1 MTFPFSSV
9 VGQDD
14 AKLALLLCAI
24 DPSIGGVLLR
34 GQKGSAKTTVA
45 RAIAALLP
53 GEARFVELPLGATE
67 DRVVGS
73 VDLTEMLTA
82 GRQRVRTGLLSD
94 AHGGV
99 LYVDEVNLLADH
111 LVDVLLDVAT
121 SGVNRIERDGVA
133 HSHPARFVLV
143 GSMNPEEGDL
153 RPQLLDRFG
162 LSVTVAA
169 SLDPTERADAV
180 RRRLTHD
187 SHGTS
192 SADAAADQALR
203 ERLANTRSAEV
214 PEDVLLA
221 ASTLAVA
228 VGAEGLR
235 ADIVLCR
242 AAAAYAGWEGRG
254 VTTTDD
260 LRAVAHLVLAH
271 RRHRGPFDAPT
282 MSSDEINNALNETL
296 RNDAP
301 DEPSEGNG
309 SSSSGSDTASDQ
321 PSASGSADT
330 SSAPEPDPH
339 RQRPAHR
346 PAGAA
351 LAPPALSTSAHRTS
365 PASGR
370 RSPMVG
376 LRGRITGTEPVGT
389 VVTDLAVTATAV
401 AVATRRAETGTTL
414 LHAGDIR
421 QARRETKAGNL
432 LIFVV
437 DASGSMGASDRIE
450 AAKGAVLGLL
460 ADAYQRRDR
469 VALISMRGERA
480 EVVLQPTAS
489 GEIARTRLVDLP
501 IGGTTPLADGL
512 CVALK
517 MATAPGNDPGRAP
530 LLILLTDGRATYAAD
545 GQNPLDAAQSVA
557 SEIARR
563 AVDAVVIDAETG
575 MARLGLAAELAQS
588 MGATY
593 LHIDHLGAARIEDVV
608 RTHLASRT
616 EGR

>member
-45 RAIAALLP
+45 RAVAALLP

-82 GRQRVRTGLLSD
+82 GTQRLRPGLLSD

-121 SGVNRIERDGVA
+121 SGINRIERDGVA

-162 LSVTVAA
+162 LSVTVMA
-169 SLDPTERADAV
+169 SIEPAERADAV

-187 SHGTS
+187 SHGTIA
-192 SADAAADQALR
+192 ADVAADQKLR
-203 ERLANTRSAEV
+203 ERLAATRSAEV
-214 PEDVLLA
+214 PDEVVLA

-242 AAAAYAGWEGRG
+242 AAAAFAGWDGRL
-254 VTTTDD
+254 VATTDD

-282 MSSDEINNALNETL
+282 MSSDEINDALDETL
-296 RNDAP
+296 GADT
-301 DEPSEGNG
+301 PSDPL
-309 SSSSGSDTASDQ
+309 SSNTSSGPEDEQQCPDGAPSSD
-321 PSASGSADT
+321 
-330 SSAPEPDPH
+330 PEPDPGNN
-339 RQRPAHR
+339 RSIQRPA
-346 PAGAA
+346 AAA
-351 LAPPALSTSAHRTS
+351 LTPPSLSASTHRTS

-401 AVATRRAETGTTL
+401 AVATRREETGTPL
-414 LHAGDIR
+414 LHADDIR

-437 DASGSMGASDRIE
+437 DASGSMGATDRIE

-460 ADAYQRRDR
+460 TDAYQRRDR

-512 CVALK
+512 AVALK

-530 LLILLTDGRATYAAD
+530 LLVLLTDGRATYGANS
-545 GQNPLDAAQSVA
+545 QNPLEAAQSIA
-557 SEIARR
+557 AEIARR
-563 AVDAVVIDAETG
+563 SVDAVVIDAETG
-575 MARLGLAAELAQS
+575 MPRLGLAAELAHT

-593 LHIDHLGAARIEDVV
+593 LHIDDLGAARIEDVV

>member
-1 MTFPFSSV
+1 MTFPFSAV

-34 GQKGSAKTTVA
+34 GHKGSAKTTVA
-45 RAIAALLP
+45 RALAALLP
-53 GEARFVELPLGATE
+53 GESRFVELPLGATE

-73 VDLTEMLTA
+73 VDLAEMLA
-82 GRQRVRTGLLSD
+82 SGEQRVRPGLLSD

-121 SGVNRIERDGVA
+121 SGVNRIERDGIA
-133 HSHPARFVLV
+133 HQHPARFVLV

-162 LSVTVAA
+162 LSVTISA
-169 SLDPTERADAV
+169 SDVPSERADAV
-180 RRRLTHD
+180 RRRLSHD
-187 SHGTS
+187 RDGAAFEDRV
-192 SADAAADQALR
+192 ADDALR
-203 ERLANTRSAEV
+203 KRLAETQSATV
-214 PEDVLLA
+214 PDDVLLA

-242 AAAAYAGWEGRG
+242 AAAAFAGWDGRA
-254 VTTTDD
+254 VATTDD

-271 RRHRGPFDAPT
+271 RRHRDPFDAPT
-282 MSSDEINNALNETL
+282 MSDDEINDAL
-296 RNDAP
+296 
-301 DEPSEGNG
+301 
-309 SSSSGSDTASDQ
+309 DQ
-321 PSASGSADT
+321 T
-330 SSAPEPDPH
+330 
-339 RQRPAHR
+339 
-346 PAGAA
+346 
-351 LAPPALSTSAHRTS
+351 LAPPPESEPQDGPSSSQTEQRAPSLPLTPPSLLTHAHRSS

-389 VVTDLAVTATAV
+389 ALTDLATTATAV
-401 AVATRRAETGTTL
+401 AVTTRRAETGTQT
-414 LHAGDIR
+414 LHADDLR
-421 QARRETKAGNL
+421 QARRATKAGNL
-432 LIFVV
+432 LIILV
-437 DASGSMGASDRIE
+437 DASGSMGATDRIE

-460 ADAYQRRDR
+460 TDAYQRRDR

-480 EVVLQPTAS
+480 EVILQPTAS

-512 CVALK
+512 STALK
-517 MATAPGNDPGRAP
+517 MATAPGNDPGRVP
-530 LLILLTDGRATYAAD
+530 LLVIITDGRATHAD
-545 GQNPLDAAQSVA
+545 NGHDPLAAAQHVA
-557 SEIARR
+557 SDIARR
-563 AVDAVVIDAETG
+563 SLDAIVIDAETG
-575 MARLGLAAELAQS
+575 APRLGLAAELARI
-588 MGATY
+588 MGAIH
-593 LHIDHLGAARIEDVV
+593 LHIDDLGATRIEDVV
-608 RTHLASRT
+608 RTHLASPS
-616 EGR
+616 

>member
-1 MTFPFSSV
+1 MTQPFAFSSV

-45 RAIAALLP
+45 RALAALLP
-53 GEARFVELPLGATE
+53 GKARFIELPLGATE

-73 VDLTEMLTA
+73 LDLAEMLTA
-82 GRQRVRTGLLSD
+82 GTQRVRAGLLSD
-94 AHGGV
+94 AHRGV

-121 SGVNRIERDGVA
+121 SGVNRIERDGIA

-162 LSVTVAA
+162 LSVTVMA
-169 SLDPTERADAV
+169 SIDPAERADAV

-187 SHGTS
+187 RHGTS
-192 SADAAADQALR
+192 AADVTADQKLR
-203 ERLANTRSAEV
+203 ERLAVTRSAVV
-214 PEDVLLA
+214 PDDVVLA

-242 AAAAYAGWEGRG
+242 AAAAFAGWEGRSG
-254 VTTTDD
+254 ATTDD

-271 RRHRGPFDAPT
+271 RRHRGPFDEPT
-282 MSSDEINNALNETL
+282 MSNDEINDALNETL
-296 RNDAP
+296 NDDGPA
-301 DEPSEGNG
+301 EPSKGTG
-309 SSSSGSDTASDQ
+309 DIPKADSGDQTAQ
-321 PSASGSADT
+321 
-330 SSAPEPDPH
+330 
-339 RQRPAHR
+339 R

-351 LAPPALSTSAHRTS
+351 LAPPTFSASAHRTS

-389 VVTDLAVTATAV
+389 AVTDLAVTATAV
-401 AVATRRAETGTTL
+401 AVATRRAEFGTTL
-414 LHAGDIR
+414 LHAEDVR
-421 QARRETKAGNL
+421 QARRETKTGNL

-437 DASGSMGASDRIE
+437 DASGSMGATDRIE

-460 ADAYQRRDR
+460 TDAYQRRDR

-489 GEIARTRLVDLP
+489 GEIARTRLVALP
-501 IGGTTPLADGL
+501 IGGTTPLADAL
-512 CVALK
+512 TVALK

-530 LLILLTDGRATYAAD
+530 LLVMLTDGRATFASD
-545 GQNPLDAAQSVA
+545 DQDPLDAARTVA

-575 MARLGLAAELAQS
+575 TPRLGLAAELAVA

-593 LHIDHLGAARIEDVV
+593 LHIDHLGAARIEDIV

>member
-1 MTFPFSSV
+1 MTQPFAFSSV

-45 RAIAALLP
+45 RALAALLP

-73 VDLTEMLTA
+73 VDLSEMLTA
-82 GRQRVRTGLLSD
+82 GNQRVRSGLLSD

-121 SGVNRIERDGVA
+121 SGVNRIERDGIA

-162 LSVTVAA
+162 LSVAVAA
-169 SLDPTERADAV
+169 SVDPAERADAV

-187 SHGTS
+187 SHGAS
-192 SADAAADQALR
+192 AADMTADQRLR
-203 ERLANTRSAEV
+203 ERLAVTQPADVPDEV
-214 PEDVLLA
+214 VLA
-221 ASTLAVA
+221 ACTLAVA

-242 AAAAYAGWEGRG
+242 AAAAFAGWEGRS
-254 VTTTDD
+254 VTATED

-282 MSSDEINNALNETL
+282 MSNDEINDALNETL
-296 RNDAP
+296 YDDPP
-301 DEPSEGNG
+301 DEPTEGTDDTPETQ
-309 SSSSGSDTASDQ
+309 SGDQ
-321 PSASGSADT
+321 ST
-330 SSAPEPDPH
+330 
-339 RQRPAHR
+339 QR

-351 LAPPALSTSAHRTS
+351 LAPPTLSTTVHRTS
-365 PASGR
+365 PANGR

-376 LRGRITGTEPVGT
+376 LRGRITGAEPVGT
-389 VVTDLAVTATAV
+389 AVTDLAVTATAV

-414 LHAGDIR
+414 LHADDIR

-432 LIFVV
+432 LIFLV
-437 DASGSMGASDRIE
+437 DASGSMGATDRIE

-460 ADAYQRRDR
+460 TDAYQRRDR

-480 EVVLQPTAS
+480 EVALQPTAS

-512 CVALK
+512 TVALK

-530 LLILLTDGRATYAAD
+530 LLIMLTDGRATYSSD
-545 GQNPLDAAQSVA
+545 GQDPLHAACTVA
-557 SEIARR
+557 TEIARR

-575 MARLGLAAELAQS
+575 SPRLGLAAELAQA

-593 LHIDHLGAARIEDVV
+593 LHIDHLGASRIEDVV

>member
-1 MTFPFSSV
+1 MTFPFSAV

-45 RAIAALLP
+45 RALAALLP
-53 GEARFVELPLGATE
+53 GESRFIELPLGATE

-82 GRQRVRTGLLSD
+82 GTRRVRTGLLSD

-121 SGVNRIERDGVA
+121 SGVNRIERDGIT

-162 LSVTVAA
+162 LSVTVTA
-169 SLDPTERADAV
+169 SIDPAERADAV

-187 SHGTS
+187 SHGAST
-192 SADAAADQALR
+192 ADVTADQQLR
-203 ERLANTRSAEV
+203 ERLAVTHPAEV
-214 PEDVLLA
+214 PDEVVLS

-242 AAAAYAGWEGRG
+242 AAAAFAGWEGRS

-282 MSSDEINNALNETL
+282 MSDDEINDALNKTL
-296 RNDAP
+296 NDDAPHDDAP
-301 DEPSEGNG
+301 DDPTGGTGDTPESQ
-309 SSSSGSDTASDQ
+309 SGSQ
-321 PSASGSADT
+321 SA
-330 SSAPEPDPH
+330 
-339 RQRPAHR
+339 QR

-351 LAPPALSTSAHRTS
+351 LAPPTLSTSAHRTS

-376 LRGRITGTEPVGT
+376 LRGRITGAEPVGT

-401 AVATRRAETGTTL
+401 AVATRRSETGTTL
-414 LHAGDIR
+414 LHADDIR

-437 DASGSMGASDRIE
+437 DASGSMGATDRIE

-460 ADAYQRRDR
+460 TDAYQRRDR

-512 CVALK
+512 TVALK

-530 LLILLTDGRATYAAD
+530 LLIMLTDGRATSASD
-545 GQNPLDAAQSVA
+545 GQDPLDAARAVA
-557 SEIARR
+557 SQVARR
-563 AVDAVVIDAETG
+563 GVDSVVIDAETG
-575 MARLGLAAELAQS
+575 TPRLGLAAELAQA

-593 LHIDHLGAARIEDVV
+593 LHIDQLGAARIEEVV

>member
-1 MTFPFSSV
+1 MTQPFAFSSV

-73 VDLTEMLTA
+73 VDLADMLTA
-82 GRQRVRTGLLSD
+82 GTQRVRAGLLSD

-121 SGVNRIERDGVA
+121 SGINRIERDGVA

-162 LSVTVAA
+162 LSVTVTA
-169 SLDPTERADAV
+169 SVDPTERADAV

-192 SADAAADQALR
+192 AADAAADQQLR
-203 ERLANTRSAEV
+203 QRLAVVESAEV
-214 PEDVLLA
+214 PDAVVLA

-242 AAAAYAGWEGRG
+242 AAAAFAGWEGRSLA
-254 VTTTDD
+254 TTDD

-282 MSSDEINNALNETL
+282 MSNDEINDALNNAVDEGL
-296 RNDAP
+296 SEDAP
-301 DEPSEGNG
+301 SEPSDGAPPTPE
-309 SSSSGSDTASDQ
+309 SDPGQ
-321 PSASGSADT
+321 
-330 SSAPEPDPH
+330 
-339 RQRPAHR
+339 QRAER

-351 LAPPALSTSAHRTS
+351 LAPPTLSTSVHRTS

-389 VVTDLAVTATAV
+389 VVTDVAVTATAV

-414 LHAGDIR
+414 LHADDIR

-437 DASGSMGASDRIE
+437 DASGSMGANDRIE

-460 ADAYQRRDR
+460 TDAYQRRDR
-469 VALISMRGERA
+469 VALISMGGERA
-480 EVVLQPTAS
+480 NVVLQPTAS

-512 CVALK
+512 TVALK

-530 LLILLTDGRATYAAD
+530 LLIVLTDGRATYASD
-545 GQNPLDAAQSVA
+545 GQDPLDAARSVA

-575 MARLGLAAELAQS
+575 MPRLGLAAELAQT

-593 LHIDHLGAARIEDVV
+593 LHIDNLGAARIEDVV

>member
-1 MTFPFSSV
+1 MTQPFAFSSV

-45 RAIAALLP
+45 RALAALLP

-73 VDLTEMLTA
+73 VDLADMLTA
-82 GRQRVRTGLLSD
+82 GTQRLRAGLLSD

-121 SGVNRIERDGVA
+121 SGINRIERDGVA

-162 LSVTVAA
+162 LSVTVTA
-169 SLDPTERADAV
+169 SVDPTERADAV

-192 SADAAADQALR
+192 AADAAADQQLR
-203 ERLANTRSAEV
+203 QRLAVVESAEV
-214 PEDVLLA
+214 PDDVVLA
-221 ASTLAVA
+221 ASTLAVV

-242 AAAAYAGWEGRG
+242 AAAAFAGWEGRSLA
-254 VTTTDD
+254 TTDD

-282 MSSDEINNALNETL
+282 MSNDEINDALNETL
-296 RNDAP
+296 GDDAAS
-301 DEPSEGNG
+301 EPSDGAPPTPE
-309 SSSSGSDTASDQ
+309 SDPGQ
-321 PSASGSADT
+321 QSA
-330 SSAPEPDPH
+330 
-339 RQRPAHR
+339 QR

-351 LAPPALSTSAHRTS
+351 LAPPTLSTSVHRTS

-376 LRGRITGTEPVGT
+376 LRGRITGTEPLGT
-389 VVTDLAVTATAV
+389 VVTDVAVTATAV

-414 LHAGDIR
+414 LHADDIR

-437 DASGSMGASDRIE
+437 DASGSMGATHRIE

-460 ADAYQRRDR
+460 TDAYQRRDR

-480 EVVLQPTAS
+480 NVVLQPTAS

-501 IGGTTPLADGL
+501 TGGTTPLADGL
-512 CVALK
+512 AEALK

-530 LLILLTDGRATYAAD
+530 LLIMLTDGRATYASD
-545 GQNPLDAAQSVA
+545 GQDPLAAARSVA

-575 MARLGLAAELAQS
+575 MPRLGLAAELAQT
-588 MGATY
+588 MGANY
-593 LHIDHLGAARIEDVV
+593 LHIDRLGAARIEDVV

>member
-1 MTFPFSSV
+1 MTQPFAFSSV
-9 VGQDD
+9 VGQND

-45 RAIAALLP
+45 RALAALLP
-53 GEARFVELPLGATE
+53 GESRFIELPLGATE

-82 GRQRVRTGLLSD
+82 GTQRVRNGLLSD

-121 SGVNRIERDGVA
+121 SGVNRIERDGIA

-169 SLDPTERADAV
+169 SVDPVERADAV

-187 SHGTS
+187 SHGAS
-192 SADAAADQALR
+192 AADVTADQQLR
-203 ERLANTRSAEV
+203 ERLAVTHPAEV
-214 PEDVLLA
+214 PDDVVLA

-242 AAAAYAGWEGRG
+242 AAAAFAGWEGRS
-254 VTTTDD
+254 VATTDD

-282 MSSDEINNALNETL
+282 MSNDEINETLNETL
-296 RNDAP
+296 NDDAP
-301 DEPSEGNG
+301 AEPIDGTR
-309 SSSSGSDTASDQ
+309 DT
-321 PSASGSADT
+321 
-330 SSAPEPDPH
+330 PEPDAGH
-339 RQRPAHR
+339 QSAHR

-351 LAPPALSTSAHRTS
+351 LTPPTLSTTVHRTS

-376 LRGRITGTEPVGT
+376 LRGRITGAEPVGT

-401 AVATRRAETGTTL
+401 AVATRRSETRTTL
-414 LHAGDIR
+414 LHADDIR

-437 DASGSMGASDRIE
+437 DASGSMGATDRIE

-460 ADAYQRRDR
+460 TDAYQRRDR

-512 CVALK
+512 TVALK

-530 LLILLTDGRATYAAD
+530 LLILLTDGRATYASD
-545 GQNPLDAAQSVA
+545 GQDPLDAARTVA
-557 SEIARR
+557 SEVARR

-575 MARLGLAAELAQS
+575 TPRLGLAAELAQV

-593 LHIDHLGAARIEDVV
+593 LHIDRLGAARIEDVV

>member
-1 MTFPFSSV
+1 MTQPFAFSSV

-45 RAIAALLP
+45 RALAALLP
-53 GEARFVELPLGATE
+53 GESRFIELPLGATE

-82 GRQRVRTGLLSD
+82 GTQRVRAGLLSD

-111 LVDVLLDVAT
+111 LVDVLLDVAS
-121 SGVNRIERDGVA
+121 SGVNRIERDGIA

-162 LSVTVAA
+162 LSVTVTA
-169 SLDPTERADAV
+169 SVDPNERADAV

-192 SADAAADQALR
+192 AADMTADQQLR
-203 ERLANTRSAEV
+203 ERLAVTHPAEV
-214 PEDVLLA
+214 PDDVVVA

-242 AAAAYAGWEGRG
+242 AAAALAGWDGRG
-254 VTTTDD
+254 VATTGD

-282 MSSDEINNALNETL
+282 MSNDEINDALNETL
-296 RNDAP
+296 NDDPP
-301 DEPSEGNG
+301 DEPTDRTD
-309 SSSSGSDTASDQ
+309 DT
-321 PSASGSADT
+321 
-330 SSAPEPDPH
+330 PEPEFGDPTA
-339 RQRPAHR
+339 QR

-351 LAPPALSTSAHRTS
+351 LAPPMLSTSAHRSS

-376 LRGRITGTEPVGT
+376 LRGRITGAEPVGT

-401 AVATRRAETGTTL
+401 AVATRRSEIGTTL
-414 LHAGDIR
+414 LHADDIR

-437 DASGSMGASDRIE
+437 DASGSMGATDRIE

-460 ADAYQRRDR
+460 TDAYQRRDR

-512 CVALK
+512 TVALK

-530 LLILLTDGRATYAAD
+530 LLIMLTDGRATHAAD
-545 GQNPLDAAQSVA
+545 GLDPLEAARTVA
-557 SEIARR
+557 SEVARR

-575 MARLGLAAELAQS
+575 TPRLGLAAELADA

>member
-1 MTFPFSSV
+1 MTSPFAFSSV

-45 RAIAALLP
+45 RAVAALLP
-53 GEARFVELPLGATE
+53 GEARFIELPLGATE

-73 VDLTEMLTA
+73 IDLVEMLTA
-82 GRQRVRTGLLSD
+82 GTQRVRNGLLSD

-162 LSVTVAA
+162 LSVTVTA
-169 SLDPTERADAV
+169 SIEPAQRADAV

-187 SHGTS
+187 RHGTS
-192 SADAAADQALR
+192 AADVAADQQLR
-203 ERLANTRSAEV
+203 ERLAVTHSAEV
-214 PEDVLLA
+214 PDDVVLA

-242 AAAAYAGWEGRG
+242 AAAAFAGWEGRS
-254 VTTTDD
+254 VTTADD

-282 MSSDEINNALNETL
+282 MSNDEINDALNETL
-296 RNDAP
+296 GDDAP
-301 DEPSEGNG
+301 AEP
-309 SSSSGSDTASDQ
+309 
-321 PSASGSADT
+321 ADGT
-330 SSAPEPDPH
+330 GDAPETDAD
-339 RQRPAHR
+339 QQSTHR

-351 LAPPALSTSAHRTS
+351 LAPPTLSTSVHRMS

-376 LRGRITGTEPVGT
+376 LRGRITGAEPVGT
-389 VVTDLAVTATAV
+389 VVTDLAITATAV
-401 AVATRRAETGTTL
+401 AVATRRAQTGTML
-414 LHAGDIR
+414 LHADDIR

-437 DASGSMGASDRIE
+437 DASGSMGATDRIE

-460 ADAYQRRDR
+460 TDAYQRRDR

-489 GEIARTRLVDLP
+489 GEIARNRLADLP

-512 CVALK
+512 AVALK

-530 LLILLTDGRATYAAD
+530 LLILLTDGRATYATD
-545 GQNPLDAAQSVA
+545 GQNPLEAARLVA
-557 SEIARR
+557 SDIARR

-575 MARLGLAAELAQS
+575 TPRLGLAAELAQT

-593 LHIDHLGAARIEDVV
+593 LHIDHLGSARIEDVV
-608 RTHLASRT
+608 RTHLAPRT

>member
-1 MTFPFSSV
+1 MTQPFAFSSV

-45 RAIAALLP
+45 RALAALLP

-73 VDLTEMLTA
+73 VDLADMLTA
-82 GRQRVRTGLLSD
+82 GTQRLRAGLLSD

-121 SGVNRIERDGVA
+121 SGINRIERDGVA

-162 LSVTVAA
+162 LSVTVTA
-169 SLDPTERADAV
+169 SVDPTERADAV

-192 SADAAADQALR
+192 AADAAADQQLR
-203 ERLANTRSAEV
+203 QRLAVVESAEV
-214 PEDVLLA
+214 PDDVVLA
-221 ASTLAVA
+221 ASTLAVV

-242 AAAAYAGWEGRG
+242 AAAAFAGWEGRSLA
-254 VTTTDD
+254 TTDD

-282 MSSDEINNALNETL
+282 MSNDEINDALNETL
-296 RNDAP
+296 GDDAAS
-301 DEPSEGNG
+301 EPSDGAPPTPE
-309 SSSSGSDTASDQ
+309 SDPGQ
-321 PSASGSADT
+321 QSA
-330 SSAPEPDPH
+330 
-339 RQRPAHR
+339 QR

-351 LAPPALSTSAHRTS
+351 LAPPTLSTSVHRTS

-376 LRGRITGTEPVGT
+376 LRGRITGTEPLGT
-389 VVTDLAVTATAV
+389 VVTDVAVTATAV

-414 LHAGDIR
+414 LHADDIR

-437 DASGSMGASDRIE
+437 DASGSMGATHRIE

-460 ADAYQRRDR
+460 TDAYQRRDR

-480 EVVLQPTAS
+480 NVVLQPTAS

-501 IGGTTPLADGL
+501 TGGTTPLADGL
-512 CVALK
+512 AEALK

-530 LLILLTDGRATYAAD
+530 LLIMLTDGRATYASD
-545 GQNPLDAAQSVA
+545 GQDPLAAARSVA

-575 MARLGLAAELAQS
+575 MPRLGLAAELAQT
-588 MGATY
+588 MGGTY
-593 LHIDHLGAARIEDVV
+593 LHIDRLGAARIEDVV

>member
-1 MTFPFSSV
+1 MTQPFAFSSV

-45 RAIAALLP
+45 RALAALLP
-53 GEARFVELPLGATE
+53 GEARFIELPLGATE

-73 VDLTEMLTA
+73 VDLADMLTA
-82 GRQRVRTGLLSD
+82 GTQRLRAGLLSD

-121 SGVNRIERDGVA
+121 SGINRIERDGVT

-162 LSVTVAA
+162 LSVTVTA
-169 SLDPTERADAV
+169 SVDPTERADAV

-192 SADAAADQALR
+192 AADAAADKQLR
-203 ERLANTRSAEV
+203 HRLTVIESAEV
-214 PEDVLLA
+214 PDDVVLA

-242 AAAAYAGWEGRG
+242 AAAAFAGWEGRS
-254 VTTTDD
+254 VATTDD

-282 MSSDEINNALNETL
+282 MSNDEINDALNETL
-296 RNDAP
+296 GGDASS
-301 DEPSEGNG
+301 EPSDGTPPTPE
-309 SSSSGSDTASDQ
+309 SDPGQ
-321 PSASGSADT
+321 QSA
-330 SSAPEPDPH
+330 
-339 RQRPAHR
+339 QR

-351 LAPPALSTSAHRTS
+351 LAPPTLSTSVHRTS

-389 VVTDLAVTATAV
+389 VVTDVAVTATAV

-414 LHAGDIR
+414 LHADDIR

-437 DASGSMGASDRIE
+437 DASGSMGANDRIE

-460 ADAYQRRDR
+460 TDAYQRRDR

-480 EVVLQPTAS
+480 DVVLQPTAS

-501 IGGTTPLADGL
+501 IGGSTPLADGL
-512 CVALK
+512 TVALK

-530 LLILLTDGRATYAAD
+530 LLIVLTDGRATYASD
-545 GQNPLDAAQSVA
+545 GQDPLDAARSVA
-557 SEIARR
+557 SEIGRQ

-575 MARLGLAAELAQS
+575 MPRLGLAAELAQT

-593 LHIDHLGAARIEDVV
+593 LHIHHLGAARIEDVV

>member
-1 MTFPFSSV
+1 MTFPFSAV

-45 RAIAALLP
+45 RALATLLP

-73 VDLTEMLTA
+73 VDLTEMLTT
-82 GRQRVRTGLLSD
+82 GSQRVRPGLLAD
-94 AHGGV
+94 AHEGV

-133 HSHPARFVLV
+133 HQHPARFVLI

-169 SLDPTERADAV
+169 STDPSERADAV
-180 RRRLTHD
+180 RRRLSHD
-187 SHGTS
+187 RNGATPEDRC
-192 SADAAADQALR
+192 ADDALR
-203 ERLANTRSAEV
+203 MRLAETRSAAV
-214 PEDVLLA
+214 PDDVLLA

-242 AAAAYAGWEGRG
+242 AAAAFAGWNGRE
-254 VTTTDD
+254 VTSTDD

-271 RRHRGPFDAPT
+271 RRHRDPFDSPT
-282 MSSDEINNALNETL
+282 MSNDEINDALEQTL
-296 RNDAP
+296 NP
-301 DEPSEGNG
+301 PPESEPQDG
-309 SSSSGSDTASDQ
+309 
-321 PSASGSADT
+321 PSAPQT
-330 SSAPEPDPH
+330 EH
-339 RQRPAHR
+339 RPPSTPLTPPPLVTHAHR
-346 PAGAA
+346 
-351 LAPPALSTSAHRTS
+351 SS
-365 PASGR
+365 PASGK

-389 VVTDLAVTATAV
+389 PLTDLATTATAV
-401 AVATRRAETGTTL
+401 AVATRRAETGTQAIYANDL
-414 LHAGDIR
+414 R

-432 LIFVV
+432 LIFLV
-437 DASGSMGASDRIE
+437 DASGSMGATDRIE

-460 ADAYQRRDR
+460 TDAYQRRDR

-512 CVALK
+512 SVALQ
-517 MATAPGNDPGRAP
+517 MATAPGNDPGRVP
-530 LLILLTDGRATYAAD
+530 LLVIITDGRATHAD
-545 GQNPLDAAQSVA
+545 NGHDPLAAAQRVA
-557 SEIARR
+557 SDIARR
-563 AVDAVVIDAETG
+563 AIDAIVIDAETG
-575 MARLGLAAELAQS
+575 TPRLGLAADLART
-588 MGATY
+588 MGAAHVH
-593 LHIDHLGAARIEDVV
+593 LDDLGATRIEDVV
-608 RTHLASRT
+608 RIHLAS
-616 EGR
+616 